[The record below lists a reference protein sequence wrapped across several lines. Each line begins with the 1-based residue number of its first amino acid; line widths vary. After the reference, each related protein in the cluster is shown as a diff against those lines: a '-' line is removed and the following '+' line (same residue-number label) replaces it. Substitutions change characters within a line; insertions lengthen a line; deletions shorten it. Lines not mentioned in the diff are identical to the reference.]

1 MRELFW
7 LPLDLPKF
15 EYGKELIADCRFN
28 LKDAHAY
35 PSAFL
40 AQKLTEATKNYGVA
54 NWNSE
59 LTESQSR
66 LKEYIETHLP
76 FDDIVNIK
84 VHHPRGKGVLHID
97 FLSPMANPE
106 LYKNNK
112 ELEPCGYRL
121 VLGGNTGDLIVK
133 NSEGIC
139 APVMPNDT
147 DWYTIGSTNVLHAI
161 TQNCPNRYI
170 IFCHGWINKEKHNLL
185 ISRSLEKYKDY
196 AIWS

>member
-1 MRELFW
+1 MKNLFW
-7 LPLDLPKF
+7 IPLDLPKF
-15 EYGKELIADCRFN
+15 QYSKEIIADCT

-40 AQKLTEATKNYGVA
+40 AQKLTEDVPKYGITKWISN
-54 NWNSE
+54 
-59 LTESQSR
+59 LTESQSK

-84 VHHPRGKGVLHID
+84 VHHPRRKGLLHID
-97 FLSPMANPE
+97 FLSPTDNPG

-112 ELEPCGYRL
+112 DLEPCGYRL
-121 VLGGNTGDLIVK
+121 VLSGDNGDLVIK
-133 NSEGIC
+133 NSKGIQT
-139 APVMPNDT
+139 PIMPEDT

-161 TQNCPNRYI
+161 TDSCPDRYI
-170 IFCHGWINKEKHNLL
+170 IFCHGWVNKEKHDLL

-196 AIWS
+196 AIWF